1 MITHC
6 FFDIGG
12 VLLSNAWDRDQRAS
26 AMEHFGLSDEFELRH
41 EEVVGEWEA
50 GRIALDEY
58 LDNTVFYTG
67 RDFTREQFTSYMFEQ
82 SVADDECIALVR
94 RLAAQRSTRLFTLNN
109 ESEALNLHRIAA
121 FGLDEIFLGFLTSC
135 WLGVRKPSRAIFE
148 HALRIVQAQAE
159 STLFVDDRAQNLQP
173 AAALGMQTHH
183 FVGAESL
190 EAALGAAGLL
200 RGDT

>member
-12 VLLSNAWDRDQRAS
+12 VLASNGWDREQRAR
-26 AMEHFGLSDEFELRH
+26 AMEHFGLNEEFELRH
-41 EEVVGEWEA
+41 EEIVGEWEV
-50 GRIALDEY
+50 GRIGVDEY
-58 LDNTVFYTG
+58 LDSTVFYTG
-67 RDFTREQFTSYMFEQ
+67 RDFTREQFIAYMFAQ
-82 SVADDECIALVR
+82 STPDPECLALVR
-94 RLAAQRSTRLFTLNN
+94 RLAERRSVRLFTLNN
-109 ESEALNLHRIAA
+109 ESEVLNQYRIEA

-148 HALRIVQAQAE
+148 HAMRIVQARPE

-183 FVGAESL
+183 YVGIEGL
-190 EAALGAAGLL
+190 ETALRGAGLL
-200 RGDT
+200 S

>member
-12 VLLSNAWDRDQRAS
+12 VLGSNGWDHEQRAR

-41 EEVVGEWEA
+41 EEVVGEWEV
-50 GRIALDEY
+50 GRIGVDEY
-58 LDNTVFYTG
+58 LDSTVFYTG
-67 RDFTREQFTSYMFEQ
+67 RDFTREQFIAYMCAQ
-82 SVADDECIALVR
+82 STPDPECLALVR
-94 RLAAQRSTRLFTLNN
+94 RLAERGRVRLFTLNN
-109 ESEALNLHRIAA
+109 ESQVLNQYRIEA
-121 FGLDEIFLGFLTSC
+121 FGLDAIFLGFLTSC

-148 HALRIVQAQAE
+148 HAMRIVQARPE

-183 FVGAESL
+183 FVSVEAL
-190 EAALGAAGLL
+190 ETVLRSAGLL
-200 RGDT
+200 

>member
-12 VLLSNAWDRDQRAS
+12 VLLSNAWDHDQRAR
-26 AMEHFGLSDEFELRH
+26 AVEHFGLSEEFELRH
-41 EEVVGEWEA
+41 EEVVGEWEV
-50 GRIALDEY
+50 GRIGVDEY

-67 RDFTREQFTSYMFEQ
+67 RDFTREQFIAYMFEQ
-82 SVADDECIALVR
+82 SVPDPDCIALVR
-94 RLAAQRSTRLFTLNN
+94 LLAERGSVRLFTLNN
-109 ESEALNLHRIAA
+109 ESEVLNQHRIAA
-121 FGLDEIFLGFLTSC
+121 FGLDQIFLGFLSSC

-148 HALRIVQAQAE
+148 HALRIVQARPE

-183 FVGAESL
+183 YVGVESL
-190 EAALGAAGLL
+190 QAALHGVGLL
-200 RGDT
+200 